1 MFYFVLIIVIFALL
15 LERYLD
21 KKYPKPNSTSD
32 LNYKN
37 IYYKI
42 ESYDQKWT

>member
-37 IYYKI
+37 IYYKK